1 MDFVVNMFN
10 QLSPALESALTLTVT
25 DPSGYYFFDFQTIS
39 VAADAVSEY
48 SFAWDIPDVAGTY
61 VVEVSLV
68 PSMLT
73 AYDALWLG
81 VG

>member
-25 DPSGYYFFDFQTIS
+25 DPSGYYFFDFQGIS
-39 VAADAVSEY
+39 VAADTISEF
-48 SFAWDIPDVAGTY
+48 SFSWVVPDVAGTY

-68 PSMLT
+68 PPQLT
-73 AYDALWLG
+73 AYDAVWLG
-81 VG
+81 AV